1 QRAGSV
7 VDPDRRGG
15 EDRDEDEGERLH
27 DAERGGDT
35 ARQGEPLVRASEA
48 GRQGSRLLA
57 ALCGETRDDLGIE
70 VRRLPRGDA
79 GEEVVAGDRA
89 RCPSLLLLQRR
100 GHGELAA
107 RGLEIL
113 V

>member
-1 QRAGSV
+1 MAMPAAEDRATTVTKVVSATYGSTELHAFQRAIPASDQVAV
-7 VDPDRRGG
+7 VAPVGGG
-15 EDRDEDEGERLH
+15 E
-27 DAERGGDT
+27 
-35 ARQGEPLVRASEA
+35 P
-48 GRQGSRLLA
+48 
-57 ALCGETRDDLGIE
+57 RDDLGIE

-79 GEEVVAGDRA
+79 GEEIVAGDRA